1 MINTIVRKQIKLA
14 VLEMEMIDDISN
26 RLDDLDMLQDLM
38 EQSGKTEQEL
48 IDTLFWDIASLQ
60 SNLTNI
66 SLKLMRKL

>member
-14 VLEMEMIDDISN
+14 VLKLEMIDDISN
-26 RLDDLDMLQDLM
+26 RLDDHDMLQDLM

-60 SNLTNI
+60 SNLNNI
-66 SLKLMRKL
+66 SLNLMRKL